1 MMKKNINTEQ
11 PQKVDYGSAAFVA
24 KYAGRDLQ
32 AGVITA
38 TMAIPLS
45 IGIAMMSD
53 YPIQVGLATVAFAS
67 FIAFLFAL
75 FRPGNYIGAPGIAA
89 GLAPILAMG
98 VATFG
103 MENMAFIIFMTA
115 SFQALIWKFDWQR
128 YLLMAVPSY
137 LVEGLLAGIGLKI
150 ALKFL
155 PFLWMLPVG
164 IAAGEDFW
172 SDARIQVIT
181 MSVIGSILFLLL
193 FRKFKDT
200 KPALPYF
207 TLIVFG
213 IMASMF
219 IDVNMLKVEDVTFN
233 FALPIPDF
241 DSVYLWVYA
250 IFFSLMLAVVDVI
263 EQVMSNAAIEKIDP
277 LKRPSN
283 SNNSLLSI
291 WVSNMGASFFG
302 GMTNLDGLAKSS
314 TNRLAG
320 AYTKLSVLVIGI
332 LITFF
337 VFNVQ
342 YLHYL
347 PYFALAI
354 IMTFVGIKMVLGL
367 LHVATFGPYAVLLAT
382 VCAGLVFKVGI
393 FEGLIITLVIHAII
407 SYVIFSKIES
417 MPAGTIV
424 SKYFEKFKED
434 DQEIN

>member
-1 MMKKNINTEQ
+1 MNNINTKQ
-11 PQKVDYGSAAFVA
+11 NHNTDYGSAAFIP
-24 KYAGRDLQ
+24 KYASRDLQ
-32 AGVITA
+32 AGIITA

-67 FIAFLFAL
+67 FIAFIFAL
-75 FRPGNYIGAPGIAA
+75 FRPGNFIGAPGIAA

-103 MENMAFIIFMTA
+103 MKNMAFVIFMTA
-115 SFQALIWKFDWQR
+115 SFQAVIWKFNWQR
-128 YLLMAVPSY
+128 YLLKAVPSY

-164 IAAGEDFW
+164 VGTNGAFW
-172 SDARIQVIT
+172 NDQRIHVVAL
-181 MSVIGSILFLLL
+181 SVVGTVLFLAL
-193 FRKFKDT
+193 FKKFKDT

-207 TLIVFG
+207 SLILYGIVASVF
-213 IMASMF
+213 
-219 IDVNMLKVEDVTFN
+219 VEVKMLTVEDVDFTL
-233 FALPIPDF
+233 ALPIPQF
-241 DSVYLWVYA
+241 DSITLWIYA
-250 IFFSLMLAVVDVI
+250 VFFSLMLAVVDVI

-277 LKRPSN
+277 LERPSN
-283 SNNSLLSI
+283 SNNSLLAI

-320 AYTKLSVLVIGI
+320 AYTKLSVLVIGV

-337 VFNVQ
+337 VFNSQ
-342 YLHYL
+342 HLHYL

-354 IMTFVGIKMVLGL
+354 IMTFVGIKMLLGL
-367 LHVATFGPYAVLLAT
+367 LHIAEFGPYAVLLAT
-382 VCAGLVFKVGI
+382 VCAGLVFEVGI
-393 FEGLIITLVIHAII
+393 FEGLIVTLFIHALI
-407 SYVIFSKIES
+407 SYVVYSKIES

-424 SKYFEKFKED
+424 SKYFQKFKED

>member
-1 MMKKNINTEQ
+1 MKNENTKQNQNI
-11 PQKVDYGSAAFVA
+11 DYGSAAFVA
-24 KYAGRDLQ
+24 KYASRDLQ

-45 IGIAMMSD
+45 IGIALMSD

-67 FIAFLFAL
+67 FIAFIFAI
-75 FRPGNYIGAPGIAA
+75 FRPGNYVGAPGIAA

-103 MENMAFIIFMTA
+103 MENMAFIVFMTA
-115 SFQALIWKFDWQR
+115 TFQALIWSFNWQR
-128 YLLMAVPSY
+128 YLLRAVPPY

-155 PFLWMLPVG
+155 PYLWMLPAGMSVG
-164 IAAGEDFW
+164 EEFW
-172 SDARIQVIT
+172 SDARLQVIAL
-181 MSVIGSILFLLL
+181 SIVGAIIFLLL
-193 FRKFKDT
+193 FKKFKDT

-207 TLIVFG
+207 TLIVYG
-213 IMASMF
+213 IVASVF
-219 IDVNMLKVEDVTFN
+219 VDVKMLMVEDVD
-233 FALPIPDF
+233 FALSLPIPEF
-241 DSVYLWVYA
+241 DSLYLWIYA

-277 LKRPSN
+277 LERPSN

-291 WVSNMGASFFG
+291 WVSNMGSSFFG

-320 AYTKLSVLVIGI
+320 AYTKLSVLVIGV

-337 VFNVQ
+337 VFNSQ

-354 IMTFVGIKMVLGL
+354 IMSFVGIKMFLGL

-393 FEGLIITLVIHAII
+393 FEGLIVTLVIHAVI
-407 SYVIFSKIES
+407 SYVIFSEIDS

-424 SKYFEKFKED
+424 SKYFQKFKEE
-434 DQEIN
+434 DQELN

>member
-1 MMKKNINTEQ
+1 MENVDTKENQNI
-11 PQKVDYGSAAFVA
+11 DHGSAAFRKEYV
-24 KYAGRDLQ
+24 GRDLS

-45 IGIAMMSD
+45 IGIALMSD
-53 YPIQVGLATVAFAS
+53 YPIQVGLATVAFAA
-67 FIAFLFAL
+67 FIAFIFAM

-98 VATFG
+98 VAKFG

-115 SFQALIWKFDWQR
+115 FFQAVIWTFNWQR

-155 PFLWMLPVG
+155 PFLWMLP
-164 IAAGEDFW
+164 AGMAIEGDFF
-172 SDARIQVIT
+172 SDARIQI
-181 MSVIGSILFLLL
+181 IALSIVGTIMFLTLF
-193 FRKFKDT
+193 KIFKDT

-207 TLIVFG
+207 TLILFG
-213 IMASMF
+213 IVVAMF
-219 IDVNMLKVEDVTFN
+219 VDVKMLKVEDVN
-233 FALPIPDF
+233 FTLALPIPDF
-241 DSVYLWVYA
+241 DSIYLWIYA
-250 IFFSLMLAVVDVI
+250 IFFSLMLSVVDVI

-277 LKRPSN
+277 LQRPSN
-283 SNNSLLSI
+283 SNNSLLAI
-291 WVSNMGASFFG
+291 WVANMGASFFG

-320 AYTKLSVLVIGI
+320 AYTKLSVLVIGV

-337 VFNVQ
+337 VLNSQ
-342 YLHYL
+342 YLDHL

-354 IMTFVGIKMVLGL
+354 IMIFVGVKMFLGL
-367 LHVATFGPYAVLLAT
+367 LHIATFGPYAVLLAT

-393 FEGLIITLVIHAII
+393 FEGLIIVLAIHGII
-407 SYVIFSKIES
+407 SYVIFSQMDN

-424 SKYFEKFKED
+424 SKYFQKFKED
-434 DQEIN
+434 EQQLN

>member
-1 MMKKNINTEQ
+1 MENINTKENQ
-11 PQKVDYGSAAFVA
+11 NVDHGSAAFVA
-24 KYAGRDLQ
+24 KYASHDLQ

-53 YPIQVGLATVAFAS
+53 YPIQVGLATVALAS
-67 FIAFLFAL
+67 FIAFIFAM
-75 FRPGNYIGAPGIAA
+75 FRPGNFIGAPGIAA

-103 MENMAFIIFMTA
+103 MQNMAFIVFMTA
-115 SFQALIWKFDWQR
+115 AFQAVIWKFNWQR

-164 IAAGEDFW
+164 MAAGEDFW
-172 SDARIQVIT
+172 SDARIQIIT
-181 MSVIGSILFLLL
+181 LSVVGAIIFLLL
-193 FRKFKDT
+193 FKKFKET

-207 TLIVFG
+207 TLIVYG
-213 IMASMF
+213 IVASIF
-219 IDVNMLKVEDVTFN
+219 VDVKMLTVEDVDFTL
-233 FALPIPDF
+233 ALPIPDF
-241 DSVYLWVYA
+241 DSAYLWIYA
-250 IFFSLMLAVVDVI
+250 IFFSMMLAVVDVI

-277 LKRPSN
+277 LQRPSN
-283 SNNSLLSI
+283 SNNSLFTI
-291 WVSNMGASFFG
+291 WISNMGASFFG

-337 VFNVQ
+337 VFNSQ

-354 IMTFVGIKMVLGL
+354 IMSFVGIKMFLGL
-367 LHVATFGPYAVLLAT
+367 LHIAAFGPYAVLLAT

-393 FEGLIITLVIHAII
+393 FEGLIIVLLIHAVI
-407 SYVIFSKIES
+407 SYVIFSKIDN
-417 MPAGTIV
+417 MPNGTIV
-424 SKYFEKFKED
+424 SKYFQKFKDD
-434 DQEIN
+434 DQALD

>member
-1 MMKKNINTEQ
+1 MGIDLKTQNGNH
-11 PQKVDYGSAAFVA
+11 GSAAYVA
-24 KYAGRDLQ
+24 KYASRDIQ

-45 IGIAMMSD
+45 VGIAMMSD

-67 FIAFLFAL
+67 FIAFIFAL
-75 FRPGNYIGAPGIAA
+75 FRPGNYVGAPGIAA

-103 MENMAFIIFMTA
+103 MDNMAFVVFMTA
-115 SFQALIWKFDWQR
+115 TFQAVIWKFNWQR
-128 YLLMAVPSY
+128 YLLKAVPSY

-150 ALKFL
+150 AFKFL
-155 PFLWMLPVG
+155 PFLWMLPASMAV
-164 IAAGEDFW
+164 GEDIL
-172 SDARIQVIT
+172 SNAHIQMIAL
-181 MSVIGSILFLLL
+181 SVVGTILFLVL
-193 FRKFKDT
+193 FTKFKDT

-213 IMASMF
+213 IVASLF
-219 IDVNMLKVEDVTFN
+219 IDVKMLSVEDVHFTL
-233 FALPIPDF
+233 ALPIPNF
-241 DSVYLWVYA
+241 ESLSLLVYA
-250 IFFSLMLAVVDVI
+250 IFFALMLAVVDVI

-277 LKRPSN
+277 LQRPSN
-283 SNNSLLSI
+283 SNNSLLAI

-320 AYTKLSVLVIGI
+320 AYTKLSVFVIGV

-337 VFNVQ
+337 VFNSH
-342 YLHYL
+342 YLEYL

-354 IMTFVGIKMVLGL
+354 IMTFVGIKMFLGL
-367 LHVATFGPYAVLLAT
+367 LHITTFGPYAVLLAS
-382 VCAGLVFKVGI
+382 VCAGLVFEVGI
-393 FEGLIITLVIHAII
+393 FEGLIVTLIIHGLI
-407 SYVIFSKIES
+407 SYIIFSKIES

-424 SKYFEKFKED
+424 SKYFRKFKED

>member
-1 MMKKNINTEQ
+1 MKSENTKENQEINH
-11 PQKVDYGSAAFVA
+11 GSGAFIP
-24 KYAGRDLQ
+24 KYAARDIQ
-32 AGVITA
+32 AGVVTA

-45 IGIAMMSD
+45 VGIAMMSD

-103 MENMAFIIFMTA
+103 MQNMAFVIFMTA
-115 SFQALIWKFDWQR
+115 SFQAIIWKFNWQR
-128 YLLMAVPSY
+128 YLLKAVPSY

-164 IAAGEDFW
+164 LNAGEEFW
-172 SDARIQVIT
+172 SDARIQLIAL
-181 MSVIGSILFLLL
+181 SAIGAILFLVM
-193 FRKFKDT
+193 FKKFKDT

-207 TLIVFG
+207 SLIVFG
-213 IMASMF
+213 IVASLF
-219 IDVNMLKVEDVTFN
+219 FDVKMLNVEDVDFTL
-233 FALPIPDF
+233 ALPIPDF
-241 DSVYLWVYA
+241 DSAYLWVYA
-250 IFFSLMLAVVDVI
+250 IFFSLMLAIVDVI

-277 LKRPSN
+277 LERPSN
-283 SNNSLLSI
+283 SNNSLLAI

-320 AYTKLSVLVIGI
+320 AYTKLSVLVIGV

-337 VFNVQ
+337 VFNSQ
-342 YLHYL
+342 HLHYL

-354 IMTFVGIKMVLGL
+354 IMTFVGIKMLLGL
-367 LHVATFGPYAVLLAT
+367 LHIAVFGPYAVLLAT
-382 VCAGLVFKVGI
+382 VCAGLVFQVGI
-393 FEGLIITLVIHAII
+393 FEGLIITLIIHGVIN
-407 SYVIFSKIES
+407 YVIFSEIES

-424 SKYFEKFKED
+424 SKYFQKFKNEK
-434 DQEIN
+434 QELN